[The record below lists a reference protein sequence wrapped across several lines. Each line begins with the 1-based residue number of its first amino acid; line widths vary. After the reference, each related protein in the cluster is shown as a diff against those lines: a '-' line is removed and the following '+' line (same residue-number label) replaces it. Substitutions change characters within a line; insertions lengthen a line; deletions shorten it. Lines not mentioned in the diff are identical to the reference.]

1 MGSPAERK
9 RQSKESVNWE
19 DRRIETTQSE
29 QKTKN
34 ALKKKVNRGIPIH
47 SLCWRKK
54 KIYSEEAAKV
64 IRKYKSFG

>member
-34 ALKKKVNRGIPIH
+34 ALKKK
-47 SLCWRKK
+47 
-54 KIYSEEAAKV
+54 
-64 IRKYKSFG
+64 